1 MIDVENYVLPHAE
14 PKRERTADELEASR
28 KLEDELYAMDFR
40 PLGVE
45 W

>member
-1 MIDVENYVLPHAE
+1 MIEPEQYVFPHKE
-14 PKRERTADELEASR
+14 PNRVRTAEELEASR

>member
-1 MIDVENYVLPHAE
+1 MIEPDHYVFPHKE
-14 PKRERTADELEASR
+14 QKRVRTAEELEASR

>member
-1 MIDVENYVLPHAE
+1 MIEPEQYVLPHKE
-14 PKRERTADELEASR
+14 HKHERTEDEIEASR
-28 KLEDELYAMDFR
+28 KLEDELYAMNFR